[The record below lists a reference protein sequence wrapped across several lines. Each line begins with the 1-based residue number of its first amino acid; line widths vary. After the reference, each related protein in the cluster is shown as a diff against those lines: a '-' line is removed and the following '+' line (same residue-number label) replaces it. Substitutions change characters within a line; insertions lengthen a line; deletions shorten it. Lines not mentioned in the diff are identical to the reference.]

1 MKRTAMSLAMLL
13 AIAVAGCQGVNDT
26 GSEEETFSGGMEAPA
41 SPASQEVKLFDGSS
55 LEGWRVLGDANW
67 HIVDD
72 YVEANSG
79 DGFLVTPDNY
89 GDFHLTL
96 EFWTDPDA
104 NSGIFIRCSDP
115 NEVGAAN
122 AYEVNI
128 YDKRPDPA
136 YRTGGIVNVASP
148 MEQID
153 AADQWNT
160 YEISAEGSRL
170 VVRLNGILTVD
181 IEDEKFAS
189 GPIALQYGAGI
200 VRFRN
205 VHIRPL

>member
-1 MKRTAMSLAMLL
+1 MKRITIGFAMLL
-13 AIAVAGCQGVNDT
+13 AMTVAGCQGVNDT
-26 GSEEETFSGGMEAPA
+26 GSGQGAYSEAPPA
-41 SPASQEVKLFDGSS
+41 STASQEETLFDGSS
-55 LEGWRVLGDANW
+55 LEGWRMLGDANW
-67 HIVDD
+67 HIVED

-79 DGFLVTPDNY
+79 DGFLVTPGDY
-89 GDFHLTL
+89 SDFHLTL

-115 NEVGAAN
+115 NDVGAAN

-148 MEQID
+148 MAQID
-153 AADQWNT
+153 AAGQWNT
-160 YEISAEGSRL
+160 YEITAEGPRL
-170 VVRLNGILTVD
+170 VVKLNGTLTVD
-181 IEDEKFAS
+181 TEDTKFAS

-205 VHIRPL
+205 VRIMPL

>member
-1 MKRTAMSLAMLL
+1 MKRIATGLAMLL
-13 AIAVAGCQGVNDT
+13 AIVVAGCQGVNDT
-26 GSEEETFSGGMEAPA
+26 GSGQGASSEVPPA
-41 SPASQEVKLFDGSS
+41 STASQGETLFDGLS
-55 LEGWRVLGDANW
+55 LEGWRMLGDANW
-67 HIVDD
+67 HIVED

-79 DGFLVTPDNY
+79 DGFLVTPGDY
-89 GDFHLTL
+89 SDFHLTL

-115 NEVGAAN
+115 NDVGASS

-148 MEQID
+148 MAQID
-153 AADQWNT
+153 AAGQWNT
-160 YEISAEGSRL
+160 YEITAEGSRL
-170 VVRLNGILTVD
+170 VVKLNGTLTVD
-181 IEDEKFAS
+181 VEDTKFAS

-205 VHIRPL
+205 VRIMPL